1 MISKKTKN
9 LKIALL
15 GLGLDNQ
22 ALLKLLLYEGDT
34 QEITICDKRPKELL
48 AKIETKFRK
57 NNGAK
62 KNIKTNIKIN
72 YRLEKE
78 FNHNLFE
85 FDILFR
91 SPGWPIACPGVQEA
105 LKKGSYLSS
114 ALDVFFRLCPTKN
127 IIGVSGTKGKGT
139 TATLIYQIISDYL
152 KNKNIEKK
160 GNVKKTGPKVWL
172 GGNIGL
178 SPLNFLEKIKPNDFV
193 VLELSSFQ
201 LEDLKISPKISVITN
216 LFKEHLAPADP
227 NNPNFHKSL
236 NDYFKAKLNIALGKE
251 NKLLILNQ
259 KLKEKFKTYEK
270 LLSSK
275 KSDKK
280 IIYFQAGNLKTKIKG
295 DYNQENIAAAIEVAK
310 ALKISKNIYEKTIA
324 NFKNLEHRLELV
336 LEKNQIKFFN
346 NSFST
351 TPESTELDLLSF
363 NSGIIQLAGGADKGA
378 NFKNLAKTIK
388 KKVKFLILFPGD
400 GSKKIEFEL
409 KKINFPN
416 QKIIKVKSMNE
427 AINKAYQ
434 KAEPGDIILL
444 STACASFGLFKNYKE
459 RGNLFKEGVKRLK

>member
-1 MISKKTKN
+1 
-9 LKIALL
+9 
-15 GLGLDNQ
+15 
-22 ALLKLLLYEGDT
+22 
-34 QEITICDKRPKELL
+34 
-48 AKIETKFRK
+48 
-57 NNGAK
+57 
-62 KNIKTNIKIN
+62 
-72 YRLEKE
+72 
-78 FNHNLFE
+78 
-85 FDILFR
+85 
-91 SPGWPIACPGVQEA
+91 VQEA

-127 IIGVSGTKGKGT
+127 IIGVTGTKGKGT

-152 KNKNIEKK
+152 KIKNLSKK
-160 GNVKKTGPKVWL
+160 VGAKETEPKVWL

-178 SPLNFLEKIKPNDFV
+178 SPLNFLEKIKSNDFV

-227 NNPNFHKSL
+227 NNPNFHKSI
-236 NDYFKAKLNIALGKE
+236 NDYFKAKLNIALSKE

-270 LLSSK
+270 LLSLK

-295 DYNQENIAAAIEVAK
+295 DYNQENIAAAIEVVRT
-310 ALKISKNIYEKTIA
+310 LKISKNIYEKTIA

-388 KKVKFLILFPGD
+388 KKVKFLILFPGE
-400 GSKKIEFEL
+400 GSKKIELEL

-416 QKIIKVKSMNE
+416 QRIIKVKSME
-427 AINKAYQ
+427 GAISQAYQ
-434 KAEPGDIILL
+434 RAKP
-444 STACASFGLFKNYKE
+444 
-459 RGNLFKEGVKRLK
+459 

>member
-1 MISKKTKN
+1 MIVKKNEN

-15 GLGLDNQ
+15 GFGLDNQ
-22 ALLKLLLYEGDT
+22 ALLKLLLKKRDT
-34 QEITICDKRPKELL
+34 QEITICDKRPKKLL
-48 AKIETKFRK
+48 AKIETESQK
-57 NNGAK
+57 NNK
-62 KNIKTNIKIN
+62 VKIN
-72 YRLEKE
+72 YRLEKD

-105 LKKGSYLSS
+105 LKSGSYLSS

-127 IIGVSGTKGKGT
+127 IIGVTGTKGKGT
-139 TATLIYQIISDYL
+139 TATLIHQIISNNL
-152 KNKNIEKK
+152 KNKTLSKK
-160 GNVKKTGPKVWL
+160 SDTKETRSKAWL

-178 SPLNFLEKIKPNDFV
+178 SPLSFLEKLKEKDFV

-201 LEDLKISPKISVITN
+201 LEDLKMSPKISVITN

-227 NNPNFHKSL
+227 NNPNFHKSF
-236 NDYFKAKLNIALGKE
+236 NDYFKAKLNIALNEE
-251 NKLLILNQ
+251 NELLIINQ
-259 KLKEKFKTYEK
+259 KLKDKFKTYEK

-280 IIYFQAGNLKTKIKG
+280 IAYFQAANLKTKIKG

-310 ALKISKNIYEKTIA
+310 ALRISKNIYEKTVA

-336 LEKNQIKFFN
+336 AEKNKIKFFN

-363 NSGIIQLAGGADKGA
+363 NSEIIQLAGGADKGA

-388 KKVKFLILFPGD
+388 KKVKFLILFPGE
-400 GSKKIEFEL
+400 GSKKIELEL
-409 KKINFPN
+409 KKINFSEK
-416 QKIIKVKSMNE
+416 KIIKVKSMSE
-427 AINKAYQ
+427 AISGAYSQ
-434 KAEPGDIILL
+434 AKPGDIILL

-459 RGNLFKEGVKRLK
+459 RGNLFREGVKKIK